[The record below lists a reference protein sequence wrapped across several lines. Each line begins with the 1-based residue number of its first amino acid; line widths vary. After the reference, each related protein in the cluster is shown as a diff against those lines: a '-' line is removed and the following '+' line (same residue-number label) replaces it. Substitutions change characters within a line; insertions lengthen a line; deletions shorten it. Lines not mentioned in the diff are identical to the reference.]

1 VTQAA
6 TPNRAIRFP
15 TRSLQARLRLAG
27 GAALLL
33 AALAAAP
40 AVRAQN
46 GDPPEI
52 TAQGFNIENAQEG
65 LLGHFGRLRVRI
77 EAPEGIETLYIKER
91 SYEVDLAVTPE
102 RAHYG
107 LFGIEKRVGLHK
119 DVTLNFER
127 YIDRKLEAAGSY
139 RFLIRVT
146 DGAARSASA
155 TLSVTVREEPPRAE
169 AMDPE
174 MAPVSKSAF
183 NFQRIGAGSV
193 VGAEDFGLTWK
204 TIEDARIVIEITG
217 TEDKAAR
224 LIELA
229 ESDYDRI
236 ETRKALAEAADK
248 AGPVERIAVPTAQNL
263 AAGRIFVVVKQDD
276 YLLFKVEESA
286 TSLSELGTTVT
297 LTGEYKH

>member
-1 VTQAA
+1 MKQAA
-6 TPNRAIRFP
+6 ILGRAIRLP
-15 TRSLQARLRLAG
+15 VPQRCAGLWLASG
-27 GAALLL
+27 MVLLL
-33 AALAAAP
+33 AAVAAAP
-40 AVRAQN
+40 AARGQS
-46 GDPPEI
+46 GDLPEI
-52 TAQGFNIENAQEG
+52 TAQGFKIEDAQEG
-65 LLGHFGRLRVRI
+65 LLGRFGKLRVRI
-77 EAPEGIETLYIKER
+77 EAPEGIEALYIKER

-102 RAHYG
+102 RAHYD
-107 LFGIEKRVGLHK
+107 LFGIEKRVGLRR
-119 DVTLNFER
+119 DVTLNFQR
-127 YIDRKLEAAGSY
+127 YINRKLEAAGSY

-146 DGAARSASA
+146 DGDARSASA
-155 TLSVTVREEPPRAE
+155 TLSVTVREERPQAE
-169 AMDPE
+169 ATEPE
-174 MAPVSKSAF
+174 AAPVRKSTF
-183 NFQRIGAGSV
+183 NFQRVGAGSV

-236 ETRKALAEAADK
+236 ETRQALADAANK
-248 AGPVERIAVPTAQNL
+248 AGHVERIAVPTAKNQ
-263 AAGRIFVVVKQDD
+263 AAGRIFAVANQDD